1 MFFGDSFTFG
11 VGVNDDETLPNAFSI
26 LSGMRVLNFGVAG
39 YGPHQM
45 LRLLERDVPKEFTSS
60 FPRLMVYTFIEDHIA
75 RAAGR
80 GAWDKNGP
88 LYEIQNGDV
97 HYVGSF
103 SENKVV
109 CDPKRVEKLLRHS
122 RIWQAYTGINS
133 EHCSTSDANTLKR
146 DRMRVIEIVK
156 AANVIAHQR
165 YGSPFVVI
173 LWDVGFASQVFNW
186 IEAKLL
192 ENKIPT
198 LKLSNAIKEADF
210 KNWLTRRDGH
220 PNPREYREIAQVL
233 LSWLKK
239 NPTIVPSLIS
249 MSLTE

>member
-1 MFFGDSFTFG
+1 
-11 VGVNDDETLPNAFSI
+11 
-26 LSGMRVLNFGVAG
+26 
-39 YGPHQM
+39 
-45 LRLLERDVPKEFTSS
+45 
-60 FPRLMVYTFIEDHIA
+60 
-75 RAAGR
+75 
-80 GAWDKNGP
+80 
-88 LYEIQNGDV
+88 
-97 HYVGSF
+97 
-103 SENKVV
+103 
-109 CDPKRVEKLLRHS
+109 
-122 RIWQAYTGINS
+122 
-133 EHCSTSDANTLKR
+133 
-146 DRMRVIEIVK
+146 MRVIEIVK

-220 PNPREYREIAQVL
+220 PNPREYREVAQVL

-239 NPTIVPSLIS
+239 NPTIVPSLS
-249 MSLTE
+249 Q